1 MSRRFNII
9 VTVVISAIFLG
20 LTSVFWQS
28 YVRFGEACKDFG
40 LSAAYYFCELFGID
54 YSFTPT
60 VTEYSDV
67 LQWEILLPSDW
78 AGFTASA
85 KEYFALL
92 IGGENFAGYWAK
104 VGDVMLVAA
113 KVIAVLLPCVIVLIL
128 VIYRMYR
135 QGNTKHNQDTKP
147 LKIFKWL
154 ARWTYQPVKRAVL
167 SYRDYLS
174 EHKGIWVCWIILWV
188 FHLNLASIVTGF
200 FAYYFYFVLSFD
212 VGNLYVQVCKLF
224 IDLQVIFRHFPWW
237 SIVTVCW
244 LLFNRWRKNIAL
256 NRLRHFEARNCGFI
270 NELPIVSMA
279 CGSMGKRKTTLITD
293 MVLSQE
299 VMFRQKALEIL
310 QNSDM
315 KFPYFP
321 WIKFED
327 ELRRCMEHGTV
338 YNLASVKTWVALKRQ
353 RFARHRN
360 IHWQIYSYEL
370 ERYGDTFDDAL
381 KVNGLFE
388 VLETYAMAYFI
399 YVLESSLIVANYSIR
414 TDNRM
419 LDNGNFPLWLVDFF
433 PKNRRLESRHA
444 HILDFDVLRLG
455 KKVLENNPRAGS
467 FEFGVV
473 AITEIGKER
482 GNNLELREIKKGSED
497 TNQKNDL
504 FNSWLKMCRH
514 SATVDNFPFIKVF
527 TDEQRPESWGADARD
542 LADIINI
549 ASCGELRLALPF
561 YTIEEMISE
570 WAFNRF
576 MRLYEDF
583 RFRRGDNTLLV
594 HILKNF
600 VAWFWRRNL
609 RIYNRFGYSVLKIE
623 KERGTM
629 DGKTENKKYYLMNA
643 KIYAKRFSTDCFSD
657 YFNELARRSHVGLMD
672 YLEYAT
678 EKASVAELR
687 AQNSYFIN
695 LLYGGNPLKNVRSIR
710 MAVITSPFAPQRGAA
725 ECAGSRLPKNR
736 SSSRRYVRS
745 RHRR

>member
-20 LTSVFWQS
+20 LTAVFWQS

-40 LSAAYYFCELFGID
+40 LSAAYYVCELFGID
-54 YSFTPT
+54 YSFSPT
-60 VTEYSDV
+60 VTEYSGV
-67 LQWEILLPSDW
+67 LQWEILLPDDW
-78 AGFTASA
+78 NGFTASA
-85 KEYFALL
+85 REYFALL
-92 IGGENFAGYWAK
+92 ISGENFAGYWAK
-104 VGDVMLVAA
+104 VGDIMLIAA
-113 KVIAVLLPCVIVLIL
+113 KVIAVLLPCVIVLLL

-135 QGNTKHNQDTKP
+135 QGNTKHNQDTTP
-147 LKIFKWL
+147 LKAFKWL
-154 ARWTYQPVKRAVL
+154 AAKTYQPIKRAVL
-167 SYRDYLS
+167 SYRDFLLQNLV
-174 EHKGIWVCWIILWV
+174 IWICWIILWV
-188 FHLNLASIVTGF
+188 FHLNTASIVMGF

-212 VGNLYVQVCKLF
+212 VANLYVQVCKLF
-224 IDLQVIFRHFPWW
+224 IDLQVIFRHFPRW

-244 LLFNRWRKNIAL
+244 LLFNRWRKNIAM
-256 NRLRHFEARNCGFI
+256 NRLRHYEARNCGFI

-299 VMFRQKALEIL
+299 VMFRQKAFEIL
-310 QNSDM
+310 QTNDM

-321 WIKFED
+321 WIAFED

-338 YNLASVKTWVALKRQ
+338 YNLASVKTWVALKRS
-353 RFARHRN
+353 RFVRHHN
-360 IHWQIYSYEL
+360 IHWQIYGYEL
-370 ERYGDTFDDAL
+370 ERYGETFDDAL
-381 KVNGLFE
+381 KVNGLFD
-388 VLETYAMAYFI
+388 VLETYAQAYFI

-414 TDNRM
+414 TDNLM
-419 LDNGNFPLWLVDFF
+419 ADNGNFPMWLTDFF
-433 PKNRRLESRHA
+433 PKNRRTESRHA

-455 KKVLENNPRAGS
+455 RKVLENNPRAGS

-482 GNNLELREIKKGSED
+482 GNNLELKEVKKGADD

-561 YTIEEMISE
+561 YTIEEMLSE

-594 HILKNF
+594 HIFKSV
-600 VAWFWRRNL
+600 VAWLWRRNI
-609 RIYNRFGYSVLKIE
+609 RIYNRFGYSILKIE

-629 DGKTENKKYYLMNA
+629 DGKTENKKYFLMNQ

-657 YFNELARRSHVGLMD
+657 YFNDLARRSHVGLMD
-672 YLEYAT
+672 YLEYAM

-687 AQNSYFIN
+687 TQNSYFIN
-695 LLYGGNPLKNVRSIR
+695 LLYGGNP
-710 MAVITSPFAPQRGAA
+710 
-725 ECAGSRLPKNR
+725 
-736 SSSRRYVRS
+736 
-745 RHRR
+745 

>member
-9 VTVVISAIFLG
+9 ATVVISVIFLG
-20 LTSVFWQS
+20 LTAVFWQS
-28 YVRFGEACKDFG
+28 YVRFGETCKDFG
-40 LSAAYYFCELFGID
+40 LSAAYYVCELFGID

-60 VTEYSDV
+60 VTEYSGV
-67 LQWEILLPSDW
+67 LQWGILLPDDW
-78 AGFTASA
+78 EGFTASA

-92 IGGENFAGYWAK
+92 ISGENFAGYWTK

-128 VIYRMYR
+128 AIYRMYR
-135 QGNTKHNQDTKP
+135 QGNTKHNQDTK
-147 LKIFKWL
+147 LLRAFK
-154 ARWTYQPVKRAVL
+154 AISKYTYQPVKRAVL
-167 SYRDYLS
+167 CYREYLS
-174 EHKGIWVCWIILWV
+174 EHKGVWVCWIVLWV
-188 FHLNLASIVTGF
+188 FHLNLASVVMGF

-212 VGNLYVQVCKLF
+212 VANLYVQACKLF

-237 SIVTVCW
+237 SIATVAW
-244 LLFNRWRKNIAL
+244 LIFNRWRKKIAL
-256 NRLRHFEARNCGFI
+256 NRLRHYEARNCGFI

-310 QNSDM
+310 QNNDM

-321 WIKFED
+321 WIAFED

-353 RFARHRN
+353 RFARHHN
-360 IHWQIYSYEL
+360 IHWQIYGYEF

-381 KVNGLFE
+381 KVSGLFE

-399 YVLESSLIVANYSIR
+399 YVIQSSLIVANYSIR
-414 TDNRM
+414 TDNRI
-419 LDNGNFPLWLVDFF
+419 LDNGNFPLWLTDFF
-433 PKNRRLESRHA
+433 PKHRRESSRHA

-455 KKVLENNPRAGS
+455 RKILGNNPKAGS

-473 AITEIGKER
+473 GITEIGKER

-549 ASCGELRLALPF
+549 ASCGELRLALPL
-561 YTIEEMISE
+561 YTIEELISE

-576 MRLYEDF
+576 MRFYEDF
-583 RFRRGDNTLLV
+583 RFRRGDKTLLV
-594 HILKNF
+594 HIFKSV

-629 DGKTENKKYYLMNA
+629 DGKTKNKKYYLMNA

-657 YFNELARRSHVGLMD
+657 YFNDLARRIHVGLMD

-687 AQNSYFIN
+687 VQNSYFIN
-695 LLYGGNPLKNVRSIR
+695 LLYGGNP
-710 MAVITSPFAPQRGAA
+710 
-725 ECAGSRLPKNR
+725 
-736 SSSRRYVRS
+736 
-745 RHRR
+745 

>member
-1 MSRRFNII
+1 MSRRFNIA
-9 VTVVISAIFLG
+9 VTVIISLAFVALG
-20 LTSVFWQS
+20 AVFWQS
-28 YVRFGEACKDFG
+28 YVRFAESCRDFG
-40 LSAAYYFCELFGID
+40 LSVAYYFCVLIGID

-67 LQWEILLPSDW
+67 LQWEIFLPSDW
-78 AGFTASA
+78 DGFTASA
-85 KEYFALL
+85 KGYFALL
-92 IGGENFAGYWAK
+92 IDGENFAGYWAT
-104 VGDVMLVAA
+104 VGNVMLVVA
-113 KVIAVLLPCVIVLIL
+113 KVIAILLPCVLVLWL
-128 VIYRMYR
+128 VLWRMYR
-135 QGNTKHNQDTKP
+135 HGNTDHNRDTVP
-147 LKIFKWL
+147 LRIFK
-154 ARWTYQPVKRAVL
+154 AIASKTYQPIKRAVL

-174 EHKGIWVCWIILWV
+174 EHRTIWICWIILWV
-188 FHLNLASIVTGF
+188 FHLNAASIVMGF
-200 FAYYFYFVLSFD
+200 LAYYFYFVLSFD

-244 LLFNRWRKNIAL
+244 LLFNRWRKRIAL
-256 NRLRHFEARNCGFI
+256 NRLLHFEARNCGFI
-270 NELPIVSMA
+270 NELPIVSMS
-279 CGSMGKRKTTLITD
+279 CGSMGKKKTTLITD

-299 VMFRQKALEIL
+299 AMFRQKALSIL
-310 QNSDM
+310 QQNDM

-321 WIKFED
+321 WIVFED
-327 ELRRCMEHGTV
+327 ELRACMEHGTV

-353 RFARHRN
+353 RFARHHN
-360 IHWQIYSYEL
+360 VHWQIYGYEL
-370 ERYGDTFDDAL
+370 QRYGDTFDDAL
-381 KVNGLFE
+381 KVNGLFD
-388 VLETYAMAYFI
+388 VLETYAQAYFI

-414 TDNRM
+414 TDNTI
-419 LDNGNFPLWLVDFF
+419 LDNGNFPLWLTDFF
-433 PKNRRLESRHA
+433 PKHRRLESRHA

-455 KKVLENNPRAGS
+455 KKVMENNPKAGS

-482 GNNLELREIKKGSED
+482 GNNLELKEVKRNTDD

-542 LADIINI
+542 LADILYIN
-549 ASCGELRLALPF
+549 SCGDMRLTLPF

-576 MRLYEDF
+576 IHLYEDF

-594 HILKNF
+594 HILKSIT
-600 VAWFWRRNL
+600 VWLWRRNL
-609 RIYNRFGYSVLKIE
+609 RIYNRFGYSMLKIE

-657 YFNELARRSHVGLMD
+657 YFNDMAKKSKTGLTD
-672 YLEYAT
+672 YIEYVT
-678 EKASVAELR
+678 EKATVDELKM
-687 AQNSYFIN
+687 QNSYFIN
-695 LLYGGNPLKNVRSIR
+695 SLYKD
-710 MAVITSPFAPQRGAA
+710 ADD
-725 ECAGSRLPKNR
+725 
-736 SSSRRYVRS
+736 SSA
-745 RHRR
+745 